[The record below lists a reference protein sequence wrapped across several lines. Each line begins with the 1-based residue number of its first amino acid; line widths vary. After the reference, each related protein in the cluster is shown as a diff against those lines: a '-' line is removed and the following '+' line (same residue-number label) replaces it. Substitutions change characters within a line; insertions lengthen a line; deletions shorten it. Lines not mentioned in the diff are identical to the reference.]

1 MTNPDLEGY
10 NLVFSK
16 IDIYG
21 LFGMYDYENLTFKTK
36 DGILILFGLNG
47 LGKTTI
53 LKLIHQFK
61 EGELE
66 AIANINFK
74 KISIV
79 FDITPNN
86 TKLENTIKTEI
97 EKFGEKQVRFTFYLT
112 DSIEPTLT
120 IDLVKN
126 ENVRIRQMNY
136 YDSRT
141 KMYEYFLHRKQLED
155 MRKKRNQLAHNV
167 SKSDRYL
174 TYNLMK
180 ELEYL
185 DKKMLQFD
193 GDLWFETPSKTKR
206 SIKKLKEKRESIEK
220 IRSAFKCHY
229 ISAQRLDLSLIKG
242 KEEIKDIKSVIE
254 LKSKNLISKIQE
266 NLKEYTKISQ
276 TQDKDLVERIIDS
289 IDLSKEFSHNVIK
302 KKLIEL
308 GKIQEAYKLAGLD
321 TSEVSKKIG
330 LLSAL
335 KKSRDWGEEKSQI
348 LYRILNEVII
358 SDGEKKLSV
367 FENLFHRI
375 ALFQDIINNH
385 LSKNK
390 KFEVNHIKGFRVENI
405 SNNEEI
411 DIELL
416 SSGEKHLIILFYE
429 LIFDIQPYTL
439 VMIDEPEISLHVDWQ
454 VKFIK
459 NLLKIK
465 NSDVKDLNNIQ
476 FILATHSPQ
485 IVHNR
490 KDLTHELNLEK

>member
-1 MTNPDLEGY
+1 MVNPEFEDL
-10 NLVFSK
+10 NLVFNK
-16 IDIYG
+16 LDIYG
-21 LFGMYDYENLTFKTK
+21 LFGMYDYENITFRTN
-36 DGILILFGLNG
+36 DGVLILYGLNG
-47 LGKTTI
+47 MGKTTI
-53 LKLIHQFK
+53 LTLIHQFK
-61 EGELE
+61 EGEFE
-66 AIANINFK
+66 AIANIYFK
-74 KISIV
+74 KILIL
-79 FDITPNN
+79 FDVPSTN
-86 TKLENTIKTEI
+86 TKTTKKFKAEI
-97 EKFGEKQVRFTFYLT
+97 EKISENQVNFRFYLK
-112 DSIEPTLT
+112 DNDEPTLT
-120 IDLVKN
+120 FDLEKRRSTILRHLN
-126 ENVRIRQMNY
+126 EFDTKIKI
-136 YDSRT
+136 YDDYS
-141 KMYEYFLHRKQLED
+141 Q
-155 MRKKRNQLAHNV
+155 KKLFEELRRRRNQLAHSG
-167 SKSDRYL
+167 SKVEFYRYV
-174 TYNLMK
+174 NLMK

-185 DKKMLQFD
+185 ERKQLDSFS
-193 GDLWFETPSKTKR
+193 WFQNFGKFKR
-206 SIKKLKEKRESIEK
+206 SRKKLEEKRELLRK
-220 IRSAFKCHY
+220 IKNAFKCHY
-229 ISAQRLDLSLIKG
+229 ISAQRLDLSSIKD

-276 TQDKDLVERIIDS
+276 TQDKDLVERIINS
-289 IDLSKEFSHNVIK
+289 IDLSKEFSNKEIK
-302 KKLIEL
+302 EKLTEL
-308 GKIQEAYKLAGLD
+308 EKIQEAYKSAGLD
-321 TSEVSKKIG
+321 TSEVSKKID

-335 KKSRDWGEEKSQI
+335 EKSGNWGKEKSQI

-405 SNNEEI
+405 SYNEEI

-416 SSGEKHLIILFYE
+416 SSGEKHLIVLFYE
-429 LIFDIQPYTL
+429 LIFDTQPYTL

-459 NLLKIK
+459 NLLKIR

-490 KDLTHELNLEK
+490 GDLAHELKMEK